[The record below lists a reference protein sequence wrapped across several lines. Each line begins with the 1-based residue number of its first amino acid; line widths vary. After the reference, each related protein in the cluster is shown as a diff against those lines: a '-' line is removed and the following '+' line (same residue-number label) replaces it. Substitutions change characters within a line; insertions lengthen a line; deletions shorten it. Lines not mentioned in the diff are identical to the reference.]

1 MKEFFKW
8 KKWGFIEEVKE
19 QKEEENKKD
28 NNQECIEKFYANIQT
43 GKKLDKGHFVK
54 LMEQYK
60 QCVNKENTI

>member
-28 NNQECIEKFYANIQT
+28 NNQECIEKFYANIKD
-43 GKKLDKGHFVK
+43 GGNFKEEYFVK